1 MILRKELITRITF
14 SRVMEMRGVN
24 GNLVRFRNIMKLY
37 HDDVEG
43 ECRTIVDLIYWTRM
57 DPEGIHVLVAD
68 RYEDHKVKF
77 RRIKGYDP
85 ATGKWVARRSPSNWI
100 TPGREVKKLVDEVQE
115 LINTDFVRTYAREYP
130 SHRFNRKPDARTVG
144 ELVITKGTEK

>member
-24 GNLVRFRNIMKLY
+24 GNLARFRNVMKLY

-43 ECRTIVDLIYWTRM
+43 GCRTIVDLIYWTRLN
-57 DPEGIHVLVAD
+57 PEGISVLVAD
-68 RYEDHKVKF
+68 RYEEHMV
-77 RRIKGYDP
+77 RRRTIVGYDP
-85 ATGKWVARRSPSNWI
+85 ASRKWISRRPPKVRVF
-100 TPGREVKKLVDEVQE
+100 PGREVKKLVDEVQG
-115 LINTDFVRTYAREYP
+115 LINTDFVRTHAREYP
-130 SHRFNRKPDARTVG
+130 FHRFNRKPDACTVG